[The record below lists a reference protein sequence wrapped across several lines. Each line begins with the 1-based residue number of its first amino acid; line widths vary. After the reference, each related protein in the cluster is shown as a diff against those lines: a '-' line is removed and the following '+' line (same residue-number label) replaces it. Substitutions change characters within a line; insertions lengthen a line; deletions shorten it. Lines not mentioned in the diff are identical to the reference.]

1 MLRKSLLT
9 LPILLFLASPPLLAQ
24 EQAPGTPP
32 EQENVR
38 TYIVQKGD
46 TLWDISQ
53 KFIEDPYYWPD
64 LWANNPDILNPHL
77 ITPGQKLR
85 IYAGPIMVIGVEP
98 TPPPAEPEAAAVA
111 EPVAEPVIETP
122 PPVAAEPQVLV
133 TVPAGIGYI
142 SAEALSGAGTVYD
155 YPEGRKLAATGDT
168 VFVHM
173 QPQSKP
179 EIGEHYDIFMTR
191 EEIFHPASK
200 RRIGYEIDHLGTLE
214 ITALGKDLQTA
225 VIRKT
230 FREIE
235 RGAWLVPQR
244 PARQEIALRR
254 AEADLSGYILSS
266 SSHRTIRGVSDL
278 VFIDL
283 GGKHGLKIGNL
294 LTIIRPRRATEE
306 VRADSRT
313 KAEVTYPDELIGF
326 ALVVDVKQ
334 DASTAV
340 LLKALSPTLTGDRV
354 RTQTGEFTR

>member
-1 MLRKSLLT
+1 MLRKSLLA
-9 LPILLFLASPPLLAQ
+9 LPILLFLATPPLLAQ
-24 EQAPGTPP
+24 EQAAGNAP
-32 EQENVR
+32 EQESVR
-38 TYIVQKGD
+38 TYVVQKGD

-85 IYAGPIMVIGVEP
+85 IYAGPIMVVSVEP
-98 TPPPAEPEAAAVA
+98 PPPPAEPVT
-111 EPVAEPVIETP
+111 EPVAEPVVETPPP

-133 TVPAGIGYI
+133 TVPAGAGYI
-142 SAEALSGAGTVYD
+142 SAEALAGTGTIYD

-168 VFVHM
+168 VFVRM
-173 QPQSKP
+173 QPQIKA
-179 EIGEHYDIFMTR
+179 EVGERYDIFMTK
-191 EEIFHPASK
+191 EEIFHPVSK
-200 RRIGYEIDHLGTLE
+200 RRIGYEIDRLGTLE

-244 PARQEIALRR
+244 PTRQEIALRR
-254 AEADLSGYILSS
+254 ADVDVSGYILSS
-266 SSHRTIRGVSDL
+266 ASHRTIRARNEL

-283 GGKHGLKIGNL
+283 GEKHGLKTGNL
-294 LTIIRPRRATEE
+294 LTITRPRQATEE
-306 VRADSRT
+306 VKADSRT
-313 KAEVTYPDELIGF
+313 KAEVTFPDELVGF
-326 ALVVDVKQ
+326 ALVVDTKE
-334 DASTAV
+334 DSATAV
-340 LLKALSPTLTGDRV
+340 LLKALSPALIGDRV